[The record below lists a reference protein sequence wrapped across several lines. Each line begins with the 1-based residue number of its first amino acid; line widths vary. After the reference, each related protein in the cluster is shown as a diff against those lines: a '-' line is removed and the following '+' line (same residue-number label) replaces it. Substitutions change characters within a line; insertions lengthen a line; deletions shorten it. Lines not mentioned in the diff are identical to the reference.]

1 VDRIAEKSKKQLKQ
15 ENMGMIKEGSSALL
29 ADLGDGVLGLL
40 FTADAHFLDSDAFA
54 MIDLAISQ
62 LDQSFIGLVMTHQGD
77 HFCLNFDLS
86 NLLKASDEKN
96 WERIENLIKGTQ
108 DLYLRFRYH
117 PKPVIASSFGN
128 TLALGAELAMAADR
142 ICASEDIA
150 LGLNHI
156 HLGLIPAGGGCLES
170 IKRLVSKNMKMDRS
184 DTLPFLHLAFE
195 NIAGAK
201 VSDNGIMAREM
212 GFLTDHDVLIKDRE
226 HLLSDAK
233 GMILDMFQK
242 GYSPPDKKDLAYA
255 LGARGTAFLKMS
267 SQTMFWSDYISEY
280 DLHVAG
286 KLAYVLSGGPLS
298 APQWVDEQYFLDLE
312 REVFLS
318 LCGEEKTLERM
329 RHMMKTGKV
338 LRN

>member
-1 VDRIAEKSKKQLKQ
+1 
-15 ENMGMIKEGSSALL
+15 MIKENSSALL

-40 FTADAHFLDSDAFA
+40 FTADVHFLDGDAFA

-62 LDQSFIGLVMTHQGD
+62 LDQSFIGMVITHQSD
-77 HFCLNFDLS
+77 HFCLDFDLL
-86 NLLKASDEKN
+86 NLLKASEEKN
-96 WERIENLIKGTQ
+96 WKRIENLIKGTQ
-108 DLYLRFRYH
+108 DLHLRFRYH
-117 PKPVIASSFGN
+117 PKPVIAASFGK
-128 TLALGAELAMAADR
+128 TLALGMELAMAADR

-150 LGLNHI
+150 MGLNHI

-201 VSDNGIMAREM
+201 VSDNGIMAGEM
-212 GFLTDHDVLIKDRE
+212 GFLTDHDVLINDRE

-233 GMILDMFQK
+233 GMVLDMFQK

-255 LGARGTAFLKMS
+255 LGARGMAFMKMS
-267 SQTMFWSDYISEY
+267 SQTMFWSDFISEY
-280 DLHVAG
+280 DLHVAE

-298 APQWVDEQYFLDLE
+298 TPQWVDEQYILDLE
-312 REVFLS
+312 REAFLS
-318 LCGEEKTLERM
+318 LCCEENTLERI
-329 RHMMKTGKV
+329 RHMLKTGKV